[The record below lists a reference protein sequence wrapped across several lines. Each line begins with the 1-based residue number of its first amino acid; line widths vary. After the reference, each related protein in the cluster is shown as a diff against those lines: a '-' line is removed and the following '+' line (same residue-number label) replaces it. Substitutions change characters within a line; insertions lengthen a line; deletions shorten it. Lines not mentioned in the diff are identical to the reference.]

1 MSILIQSIVNGLNQG
16 AIYAL
21 IALGYTM
28 VYGILRMINFAHG
41 DFIMVGAYTMFYT
54 VPLMVSYGMPAWMAV
69 FAAVAVCT
77 AVGVLVERIAY
88 KPVRNSG
95 SISALITALAMSL
108 FLENLAMVLF
118 GGNPKT
124 VTKIF
129 DLPMIELFGAKIQL
143 KYLLTLGI
151 GLAIKEETA
160 AAMQDVYEKFPRL
173 RERRRQ
179 LAGTL
184 SGGEQ
189 QMVAVGRALMG
200 KPSMGLSPLL
210 VKEVF
215 AIIKEIHA
223 AGITVLLNE
232 QNAKMALS
240 IADRAYVLE
249 TGTIS
254 ISGDAQELLKDERVK
269 KAYLGQ

>member
-1 MSILIQSIVNGLNQG
+1 MAEDDCTGGVSSLYLIYRKKKEKGFLSGYNCVSEMGILVFFHFARSVFKKLFSQFRRKYFSNIFRKGKKRGVRRVSILIQSIVNGLNQG

-129 DLPMIELFGAKIQL
+129 DLP
-143 KYLLTLGI
+143 
-151 GLAIKEETA
+151 
-160 AAMQDVYEKFPRL
+160 
-173 RERRRQ
+173 
-179 LAGTL
+179 
-184 SGGEQ
+184 
-189 QMVAVGRALMG
+189 
-200 KPSMGLSPLL
+200 
-210 VKEVF
+210 
-215 AIIKEIHA
+215 
-223 AGITVLLNE
+223 
-232 QNAKMALS
+232 
-240 IADRAYVLE
+240 
-249 TGTIS
+249 
-254 ISGDAQELLKDERVK
+254 
-269 KAYLGQ
+269 